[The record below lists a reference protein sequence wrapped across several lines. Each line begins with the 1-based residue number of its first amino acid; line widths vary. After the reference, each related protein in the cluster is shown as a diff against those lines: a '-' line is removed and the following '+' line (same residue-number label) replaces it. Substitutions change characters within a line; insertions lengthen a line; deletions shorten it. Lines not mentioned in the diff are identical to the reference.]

1 MNWSRDKSLLLSQ
14 ICVAVFAALLLALD
28 IGCRWAAAWFVQVRL
43 MREQLGYLLMATVY
57 VCSVFAWVLLASLW
71 RLLGRLRRGE
81 VFIPANVRLLRT
93 VSWCCF
99 GAAAVC
105 LLSCL
110 YYLPFAFAAAAAA
123 FMALIVRIVKN
134 VFQQACGMQDE
145 LDLTV

>member
-28 IGCRWAAAWFVQVRL
+28 IGCRWAATWFVQVRL

-134 VFQQACGMQDE
+134 GFQQACGMQDE
-145 LDLTV
+145 VGLPV